1 MSDARYPALA
11 LLEFGSVAAG
21 IIAGDAMVKRAPLSG
36 LWAGTVQPGHYLV
49 LVTGD
54 TASVGEAIDA
64 GVSVSGGALLDRVF
78 LPDVHPDVVSAIRGA
93 AVAGSI
99 EALGIVETTF
109 AASTIEAAD
118 AGVKGAAVAIVELR
132 VADGLGGK
140 GYVLFGGAVPDVEA
154 AVEIGSGRV
163 APWRLIRATVIAH
176 LHPEM
181 TENIEGAA
189 RFGERVGRD
198 LRGPDAAR

>member
-1 MSDARYPALA
+1 MSPGPYPAFA
-11 LLEFGSVAAG
+11 LLEFASVAAG
-21 IIAGDAMVKRAPLSG
+21 IVAGDAMVKRAPLFG

-54 TASVGEAIDA
+54 TASVVEAIDA
-64 GVSVSGGALLDRVF
+64 GGRVSGEALLDRVF
-78 LPDVHPDVVSAIRGA
+78 LPDVHPDVVAAVRGA
-93 AVAGSI
+93 TVAGSI

-109 AASTIEAAD
+109 VSSAIEAAD

-132 VADGLGGK
+132 VADGLGGR

-163 APWRLIRATVIAH
+163 PPGHLIRAVVIAS

-189 RFGERVGRD
+189 RFGERIGRD
-198 LRGPDAAR
+198 LRGPDATR

>member
-1 MSDARYPALA
+1 MSGAPYPALA
-11 LLEFGSVAAG
+11 LLEFASVAAG
-21 IIAGDAMVKRAPLSG
+21 IVAGDAMVKRAPLSG

-49 LVTGD
+49 LVAGD
-54 TASVGEAIDA
+54 TASVVEAIDA
-64 GVSVSGGALLDRVF
+64 GVSASGEALLDQVF
-78 LPDVHPDVVSAIRGA
+78 LPDVHPDVVTAVRGGT
-93 AVAGSI
+93 VAGSI

-109 AASTIEAAD
+109 VASTIEAAD
-118 AGVKGAAVAIVELR
+118 AGVKGATVTIVELR

-140 GYVLFGGAVPDVEA
+140 GYVLFGGTVPDVEA
-154 AVEIGSGRV
+154 AVEIGSARV
-163 APWRLIRATVIAH
+163 PPGHLIRATVIAN

-198 LRGPDAAR
+198 RRGPDAAR

>member
-1 MSDARYPALA
+1 MSQAPYPALA

-21 IIAGDAMVKRAPLSG
+21 IVAGDAMAKRAPISG
-36 LWAGTVQPGHYLV
+36 IWAGTVQPGHYLV
-49 LVTGD
+49 LIAGD
-54 TASVGEAIDA
+54 TASVHEAIDA
-64 GVSVSGGALLDRVF
+64 GLTASGEALLDQVF
-78 LPDVHPDVVSAIRGA
+78 LPDVHPDVLEAVRGA
-93 AVAGSI
+93 TVAGSI

-109 AASTIEAAD
+109 
-118 AGVKGAAVAIVELR
+118 VAVSSVELR

-163 APWRLIRATVIAH
+163 PAGHLVRRAVIAQ

-189 RFGERVGRD
+189 RFGARVGRD
-198 LRGPDAAR
+198 LWGQDAAR

>member
-1 MSDARYPALA
+1 MSESAYPALA

-21 IIAGDAMVKRAPLSG
+21 IVAGDAMVKRAPLSG
-36 LWAGTVQPGHYLV
+36 LWAGTAQPGHYLV

-54 TASVGEAIDA
+54 TASVVEAVDA
-64 GVSVSGGALLDRVF
+64 GVTVSGDALLDQVF
-78 LPDVHPDVVSAIRGA
+78 LPDVHPDVIASIRGA
-93 AVAGSI
+93 TVAGSI
-99 EALGIVETTF
+99 EALGIVETTLV
-109 AASTIEAAD
+109 ASTIEAAD

-140 GYVLFGGAVPDVEA
+140 GYVLFGGAVSDVEA

-163 APWRLIRATVIAH
+163 SRGHLVRAAVIAS

-189 RFGERVGRD
+189 RFRERVGRD
-198 LRGPDAAR
+198 RRGPDATR

>member
-21 IIAGDAMVKRAPLSG
+21 IVAGDAMVKRAPLSG

-49 LVTGD
+49 LVAGD
-54 TASVGEAIDA
+54 TASVVEAIDA
-64 GVSVSGGALLDRVF
+64 GVSASGEALLDQVF
-78 LPDVHPDVVSAIRGA
+78 LPVVHPDVVAAVRGA
-93 AVAGSI
+93 TVAGSI

-109 AASTIEAAD
+109 VASTIEAAD
-118 AGVKGAAVAIVELR
+118 AGVKGAAVSIVELR

-163 APWRLIRATVIAH
+163 PPGHLIRAAVIAS

-181 TENIEGAA
+181 MENIEGAA
-189 RFGERVGRD
+189 RFGARIGRD

>member
-1 MSDARYPALA
+1 MSPGAYPALA

-21 IIAGDAMVKRAPLSG
+21 IVAGDAMVKRAPLSG
-36 LWAGTVQPGHYLV
+36 IWAGTVQPGHYLV
-49 LVTGD
+49 MVSGD
-54 TASVGEAIDA
+54 TASVVESIDA
-64 GVSVSGGALLDRVF
+64 GLQASGEALLDRVF
-78 LPDVHPDVVSAIRGA
+78 LPDVHPDVVAAVRGA
-93 AVAGSI
+93 TVAGAI

-109 AASTIEAAD
+109 VASTIEAAD
-118 AGVKGAAVAIVELR
+118 AGVKGATVAIVELR
-132 VADGLGGK
+132 VADGLGGR

-163 APWRLIRATVIAH
+163 PTGHLIRATVIAS

-181 TENIEGAA
+181 TENLEGDAC
-189 RFGERVGRD
+189 FGGRVGRD

>member
-1 MSDARYPALA
+1 MSDPRFPALA

-54 TASVGEAIDA
+54 TASVVEAINA
-64 GVSVSGGALLDRVF
+64 GVSASEEALLDRVF
-78 LPDVHPDVVSAIRGA
+78 LPDVHPDVVTAIQGA

-109 AASTIEAAD
+109 VASTIEAAD
-118 AGVKGAAVAIVELR
+118 AGIKGAAVAIVELR

-154 AVEIGSGRV
+154 AVEIASGRV
-163 APWRLIRATVIAH
+163 PPGHLIRAAVIAH

-181 TENIEGAA
+181 SENIEGAA

>member
-1 MSDARYPALA
+1 MSQAPHPALA

-21 IIAGDAMVKRAPLSG
+21 IVAGDAMAKRAPISG
-36 LWAGTVQPGHYLV
+36 IWAGTVQPGHYLV
-49 LVTGD
+49 LIAGD
-54 TASVGEAIDA
+54 TASVHEAIDA
-64 GVSVSGGALLDRVF
+64 GLTASGEALLDQVF
-78 LPDVHPDVVSAIRGA
+78 LPDVHPDVLEAVRGA
-93 AVAGSI
+93 TVAGSI

-109 AASTIEAAD
+109 VAGTIEAAD
-118 AGVKGAAVAIVELR
+118 AGIKGAAVSIVELR

-163 APWRLIRATVIAH
+163 PAGHLVRRAVIAQ

-189 RFGERVGRD
+189 RFGARVGRD
-198 LRGPDAAR
+198 LWGQDAAR